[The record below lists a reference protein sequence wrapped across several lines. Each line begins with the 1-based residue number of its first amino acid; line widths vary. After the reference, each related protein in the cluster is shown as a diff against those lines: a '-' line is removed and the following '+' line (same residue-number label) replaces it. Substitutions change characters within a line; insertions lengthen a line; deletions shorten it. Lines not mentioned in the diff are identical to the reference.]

1 MVSDKPSSGAQ
12 KKRAGKKK
20 ANSPIFD
27 SKIAARLR
35 RQIDDRWPNLGRQL
49 ASVIQVSREKVGDIY
64 SSGARFITEHK
75 EAFEDRLAERKAQAR
90 VATRATQQQSA
101 PARPI
106 RRGVRDADQRWNG
119 RKFCS
124 PCSVQEAD
132 SFLSETSFLN
142 LNAACENISPFLSRP
157 LARQDFFRRFGHLCY
172 KAAEATDDPN
182 CFSERAPAL

>member
-1 MVSDKPSSGAQ
+1 MVSDKPSSGPQ
-12 KKRAGKKK
+12 KKRARKKK

-49 ASVIQVSREKVGDIY
+49 ASFIQVSREKVGDIY

-90 VATRATQQQSA
+90 AATRATQQPSA

-106 RRGVRDADQRWNG
+106 RRGVRDAVKDGTVESSAVRLPS
-119 RKFCS
+119 K
-124 PCSVQEAD
+124 
-132 SFLSETSFLN
+132 
-142 LNAACENISPFLSRP
+142 
-157 LARQDFFRRFGHLCY
+157 
-172 KAAEATDDPN
+172 KAARSSAKPR
-182 CFSERAPAL
+182 S